1 MTEKNPLLTGTEAKL
16 DRISVVLVGTTHP
29 GNIGASA
36 RAMKSMGLAHLVLV
50 NPCRFP
56 CAEASARATGAGD
69 VLARARVVGSLAE
82 ALADCAFVVGASA
95 RDRHI
100 QWPALEPRECAA
112 RLISE
117 TGGGPVAPVFGRE
130 NSGLEN
136 EELDRCHAL
145 VRIPTGGQL
154 SSLNLGA
161 AVQVLVYEILL
172 AARGGDSGPA
182 AGGGDLL
189 PGVGHQEVPQQ
200 LMEGFYSHLHE
211 ALIEIGFHHPERPK
225 LLERRLRRLFNRVRP
240 DRAELNILRG
250 ILTAAQKAA
259 RQNGP

>member
-1 MTEKNPLLTGTEAKL
+1 MTENNPFATGVETRL
-16 DRISVVLVGTTHP
+16 NRISVVLVGTTHP

-36 RAMKSMGLAHLVLV
+36 RAMKSMGLARLVLV
-50 NPCRFP
+50 NPRRFP
-56 CAEASARATGAGD
+56 CAEASARATGADD
-69 VLARARVVGSLAE
+69 VLAQARVVGSLAE
-82 ALADCAFVVGASA
+82 ALADCRFVVGASA

-100 QWPALEPRECAA
+100 QWPALDPRECAA
-112 RLISE
+112 RLINE
-117 TGGGPVAPVFGRE
+117 TCGGPVALVFGRE

-161 AVQVLVYEILL
+161 AVQVLVYEILR
-172 AARGGDSGPA
+172 AARGADTGPA
-182 AGGGDLL
+182 AGDGELL
-189 PGVGHQEVPQQ
+189 PGADHQEVPQH
-200 LMEGFYSHLHE
+200 LMEGFYSHLNE
-211 ALIEIGFHHPERPK
+211 ALIEIGFYHPDRPK